1 MPEGPE
7 VRTIVDGLVEKIK
20 GVTVIN
26 VTIDEEYR
34 YYKDKDT
41 WLSNI
46 KLYPVIEG
54 VECKGKNIFFHL
66 RGLSSREGK
75 NIYLHS
81 HLGMTGKWLWE
92 PQKHTKITLELLLNI
107 PSLEENKEGDPRREV
122 GYTFKLYYDDVRKY
136 GRLTWMEPE
145 VYAKKMK
152 FIGLDMLGDVTLKEW
167 ISTIKTIIQNKRI
180 KPKQVCEFLMSQKW
194 ISGVGNYLKAEI
206 LYASRIRPDRII
218 NFLTEEEVEFLY
230 EMTKKTIMSSYLS
243 QGLTIRSYEGPSGK
257 KGTFKVMIYD
267 KKKCPLGYNVVVTT
281 FKDNRKTHWV
291 PEIQK

>member
-20 GVTVIN
+20 GVTITNVI
-26 VTIDEEYR
+26 IDKEYR

-46 KLYPVIEG
+46 KLYPVIKD

-66 RGLSSREGK
+66 RGPVSSNTEPKERKE
-75 NIYLHS
+75 IYLHS
-81 HLGMTGKWLWE
+81 HLGMTGKWLWK
-92 PQKHTKITLELLLNI
+92 PQKYTKIILELRSTI
-107 PSLEENKEGDPRREV
+107 EDD
-122 GYTFKLYYDDVRKY
+122 TFKLYYDDVRKY

-145 VYAKKMK
+145 VYSKKMK
-152 FIGLDMLGDVTLKEW
+152 SIGLDMLGDVTLKEW
-167 ISTIKTIIQNKRI
+167 KDVIKTIIQNKRI
-180 KPKQVCEFLMSQKW
+180 KPKQICEFLMSQKW

-206 LYASRIRPDRII
+206 LYESRISPDRII
-218 NFLTEEEVEFLY
+218 NLLTEEEVEILY
-230 EMTKKTIMSSYLS
+230 EVTKNTIKSSYLS

-257 KGTFKVMIYD
+257 KGTFEVMIYC
-267 KKKCPLGYNVVVTT
+267 KKKCPQGHKIVTSK
-281 FKDNRKTHWV
+281 FKDNRITHWV